1 MEPSDNSLSQSNI
14 EMLLT
19 VVKDENAELK
29 AKMKRMAEAG
39 PEEWK
44 AVGSCSTFLA
54 SESGRGTR
62 LIREPESRLSSSPSS
77 ET

>member
-44 AVGSCSTFLA
+44 AVGN
-54 SESGRGTR
+54 R
-62 LIREPESRLSSSPSS
+62 
-77 ET
+77 